1 MIDKNK
7 PIPLYYQ
14 IKEYIEEQI
23 KNGEL
28 KPGSKLPTEDYYS
41 KYFDVSRI
49 TIRKAMNQLLKEKTI
64 VREKGKSPIVPEK
77 RINRN
82 FDKLEGLGKQILDQG
97 KKPSCKVIHFEIV
110 KANEEHVKKYKC
122 DINDELYSAIRL
134 RYADDELIAVQN
146 LIVIKK
152 LVPNLTKEYLET
164 GSLYDLVNQRNFK
177 IKYAKQSIGAALLP
191 ETLCEI
197 TGMPHNTL
205 CILSDRITYLDDDR
219 VVENSISYYIASRYE
234 IKMTLNA

>member
-49 TIRKAMNQLLKEKTI
+49 TIRKAMNQLLKEKRI

-191 ETLCEI
+191 
-197 TGMPHNTL
+197 
-205 CILSDRITYLDDDR
+205 
-219 VVENSISYYIASRYE
+219 
-234 IKMTLNA
+234 